1 MGPSQCSKE
10 LLCFHKK
17 PARLETTAQSLKK
30 RPRCLFFFA
39 NFCLFLSSDLSYLL
53 LTDRLVLKARWS
65 VNVTQKDQMLANVD
79 QQGQCGT
86 ILTNVGQCLPM
97 LTNVEQFWPMS
108 ANNVDQCWTI
118 FNNFDRCR
126 QIMLTNVEQ
135 HPDGFP
141 FWPVITSTLRR
152 WPPFILCSAQQFSH
166 NATNSSTERE
176 EWASDIL
183 FCIFEGRYD
192 SLDSITANKIR
203 FQDVRKLPYKSYLGS
218 QV

>member
-53 LTDRLVLKARWS
+53 LTDRLVSKARWS

-86 ILTNVGQCLPM
+86 ILTNVGQCLPI

-108 ANNVDQCWTI
+108 ANNVDQCWTTPWWVS
-118 FNNFDRCR
+118 F
-126 QIMLTNVEQ
+126 LTSDHF
-135 HPDGFP
+135 HPAAMAAFYI
-141 FWPVITSTLRR
+141 V
-152 WPPFILCSAQQFSH
+152 LCSA
-166 NATNSSTERE
+166 
-176 EWASDIL
+176 IL
-183 FCIFEGRYD
+183 TQCHKLFQWKGG
-192 SLDSITANKIR
+192 LGIR
-203 FQDVRKLPYKSYLGS
+203 HPFLCTKVIWEVKFKC
-218 QV
+218 

>member
-1 MGPSQCSKE
+1 
-10 LLCFHKK
+10 
-17 PARLETTAQSLKK
+17 
-30 RPRCLFFFA
+30 
-39 NFCLFLSSDLSYLL
+39 
-53 LTDRLVLKARWS
+53 
-65 VNVTQKDQMLANVD
+65 MLANVD

-152 WPPFILCSAQQFSH
+152 WPPFILCSAQQFSFILCSAQQFSFILCSPQQFSFILCSPQQFSH

-183 FCIFEGRYD
+183 FLYLWRSIWFVGYNYSEQNQIPRRAKAALQKLSGKS
-192 SLDSITANKIR
+192 SLSVSFFLDD
-203 FQDVRKLPYKSYLGS
+203 QDQGGHGDHDDHDDQDDNY
-218 QV
+218 